1 MVATFGTTEDFQR
14 LLQQQLTDETT
25 NGLVFIYLYANKF
38 CLRDRMHFLSE
49 IVF

>member
-25 NGLVFIYLYANKF
+25 NGNFLYTNMQISF
-38 CLRDRMHFLSE
+38 VLE
-49 IVF
+49 TE